1 MRRLAYIAAVALVL
15 SVPVWAQRG
24 GHGGGGGH
32 AGFSGGHGGGFAG
45 HSTGGRSFSGVHSG
59 GMRSAPA
66 TSRGFNR
73 SFNRTFT
80 TNAPFRNRGFRDR
93 DGRFRTFGFRNNCI
107 GFPCRN
113 WGWGYPWGG
122 GYYDPWLWSSWDD
135 EDRRF
140 DEDYYGQYAR
150 ADEWNQRN
158 LEEQRMMRQEDEDG
172 DQDAYAPRPSARR
185 AAPVSEAQ
193 PEPMLPPT
201 VLVFRDQHK
210 EEVSNYAIVGQ
221 TLWSFSAQKTRKIP
235 LTNLDVPATEKANDD
250 RGITFHIPGANEG
263 Q

>member
-1 MRRLAYIAAVALVL
+1 
-15 SVPVWAQRG
+15 
-24 GHGGGGGH
+24 
-32 AGFSGGHGGGFAG
+32 
-45 HSTGGRSFSGVHSG
+45 
-59 GMRSAPA
+59 MRSAPA
-66 TSRGFNR
+66 ASRGFSR
-73 SFNRTFT
+73 SFNRTF
-80 TNAPFRNRGFRDR
+80 NRNVPFRNRGFRDR
-93 DGRFRTFGFRNNCI
+93 DGRFRNFGLRNNCV
-107 GFPCRN
+107 GFGCRN
-113 WGWGYPWGG
+113 FARGYPWWGW

-140 DEDYYGQYAR
+140 DEDYDRQYEM

-172 DQDAYAPRPSARR
+172 DRDAYAPRSYRRPSAP
-185 AAPVSEAQ
+185 ASEAQ

-221 TLWSFSAQKTRKIP
+221 TLWSFSAQRTKKIP
-235 LTNLDVPATEKANDD
+235 LSDLDVPATQKANDD
-250 RGITFHIPGANEG
+250 HGVTFHVPGSNEG